1 MWRIHLST
9 DDIRRVRLAPAIDPM
24 WELVHG
30 LQAITNGVGGLV
42 FDPWRR
48 KVRLHRPARW
58 RALQTLVP
66 AWGYSPDFLT
76 PVAGTTDLREGFE
89 AVLRTPRT
97 TLRTDLGRLGDE
109 TPLPGWA
116 RSLASGD
123 PETLRRL
130 VTALGR
136 FHAAHLAPY
145 WGEMRRQVNE
155 ELLTQRRT
163 LCAQGIDGLLSG
175 IGGTLRWEPPAI
187 VLVNKRS
194 ELDIELGG
202 RGVVL
207 QPSFFAFND
216 ITLMDLPGEPM
227 VLIYPVSHRLGWL
240 DPGAAGAR
248 LEDLLSRTRA
258 AMLDCLAGG
267 SCTTSELAKRLD
279 ISQASSS
286 EQTKILREAG
296 LIISDRDGRRVVH
309 TASELGLTLLSQGA

>member
-48 KVRLHRPARW
+48 KVRLHGPARW

-123 PETLRRL
+123 PDTLRRL

-155 ELLTQRRT
+155 ELLAQRRT

-296 LIISDRDGRRVVH
+296 LIISDRDGRQVVH
-309 TASELGLTLLSQGA
+309 TASELGLALLSQSA